1 MKSLFAG
8 TLTDEEGKPSRFG
21 WTTTFQ
27 SFTTMFVFLS
37 GNNWNEIT
45 IYTMNLMGNAIPAVL
60 FVFLY
65 VIGHFM
71 LLNLFLAVLLR
82 GIEV

>member
-8 TLTDEEGKPSRFG
+8 TLIDVNGNPSRFG
-21 WTTTFQ
+21 WSTTFQ

-37 GNNWNEIT
+37 GDSWNEIT
-45 IYTMNLMGNAIPAVL
+45 IITMNLIGNPAPAIL

-65 VIGHFM
+65 VIGHYM
-71 LLNLFLAVLLR
+71 LLNLFLAVLFR

>member
-1 MKSLFAG
+1 MLFYLYMTTLLMKSLFAG
-8 TLTDEEGKPSRFG
+8 TLIDENGDPSRFG

-45 IYTMNLMGNAIPAVL
+45 IFTMT
-60 FVFLY
+60 
-65 VIGHFM
+65 
-71 LLNLFLAVLLR
+71 LL
-82 GIEV
+82 ET

>member
-8 TLTDEEGKPSRFG
+8 TLIDENGDPSRFG

-45 IYTMNLMGNAIPAVL
+45 IYTMS
-60 FVFLY
+60 
-65 VIGHFM
+65 
-71 LLNLFLAVLLR
+71 LL
-82 GIEV
+82 ET